1 MKAAGLLLACLA
13 LAACAPSGMD
23 PQAQEQ
29 IRQRYMAKLFGGDK
43 SPEAK
48 PGETETAEPAAP
60 PPPPPVAKVPPPTE
74 GITVTAISL
83 TGYWRINT
91 YLQMSFGIGPFHK
104 GKTDLG
110 EMADRD
116 ICEFL
121 QVKEKVRTV
130 CLRKAY
136 ASSATGSVDEDE
148 LTLEWSTGPG
158 TLIFEGQITGTD
170 AIAGGMG
177 VGVLGVRVSDQVAA
191 SLHKLSPSEARPGP
205 AASEAALRRVLEDL
219 DQGTLTEPRYTPAA
233 LGYIRKA
240 KPAALGTPDAVLY
253 LGTIRHRR
261 PEEKSEKDVEVFEIR
276 AGGQKT
282 LCGVSLQ
289 EGELVSDF
297 LCTARYQLS

>member
-13 LAACAPSGMD
+13 LAACAPSGID

-29 IRQRYMAKLFGGDK
+29 IRQRYAAKLFGDDK
-43 SPEAK
+43 PAVDKPEEAD
-48 PGETETAEPAAP
+48 EPQPPDP
-60 PPPPPVAKVPPPTE
+60 PPPIAKNPPPAE
-74 GITVTAISL
+74 GITVTAIGL
-83 TGYWRINT
+83 TGYWRLNT

-116 ICEFL
+116 ICEFV
-121 QVKEKVRTV
+121 QVKKTVRAV

-158 TLIFEGQITGTD
+158 TLIFEGQVKGTD
-170 AIAGGMG
+170 AIAGGLG
-177 VGVLGVRVSDQVAA
+177 IGVLGVRVSDQVAA
-191 SLHKLSPSEARPGP
+191 SLHKLSPSETRPGP
-205 AASEAALRRVLEDL
+205 AASEAALRRVLADL

-240 KPAALGTPDAVLY
+240 KPAALGTPDDLLY

-261 PEEKSEKDVEVFEIR
+261 PEEKIEKDVEVFEIR
-276 AGGQKT
+276 AAGKKT
-282 LCGVSLQ
+282 LCGVSLE

-297 LCTARYQLS
+297 LCTASYQLS

>member
-13 LAACAPSGMD
+13 LAACAPSD
-23 PQAQEQ
+23 IDSQAQEQ
-29 IRQRYMAKLFGGDK
+29 IRQRYMAKLFGEDKPAGDK
-43 SPEAK
+43 PDEAEA
-48 PGETETAEPAAP
+48 PEPAT
-60 PPPPPVAKVPPPTE
+60 PPPVATAPPPAE

-116 ICEFL
+116 ICEFV
-121 QVKEKVRTV
+121 QVKKKVRAV

-136 ASSATGSVDEDE
+136 ASSATGSVDEDS

-158 TLIFEGQITGTD
+158 TLIFEGQVKGTD
-170 AIAGGMG
+170 AIAGGLG

-191 SLHKLSPSEARPGP
+191 SLHKLSPSEAKPGP
-205 AASEAALRRVLEDL
+205 AASEAALRRVLADL

-240 KPAALGTPDAVLY
+240 KPAALGTPDGLLY

-261 PEEKSEKDVEVFEIR
+261 PEEKIEKDVEVFEIR
-276 AGGQKT
+276 AAGKKT
-282 LCGVSLQ
+282 LCGVSL
-289 EGELVSDF
+289 EGELVGDF
-297 LCTARYQLS
+297 LCTASYQLP